1 VRREPGPAK
10 PGAAT
15 RKVQLSFL
23 TPTSALVAALVLVPA
38 VALLRTNRVGRRM
51 RRVLGLS
58 EPRLRLLVVPIVALL
73 AIAAL
78 LGSAAAQPVLSSDV
92 EQKVRTDAEVFVVLD
107 TSRSM
112 LASAGPGSPIRLARA
127 KAAAL
132 ELRDSVPTVPFGIAS
147 VTDRTLPHLFPS
159 ADEDAFRAT
168 LQKAVGIERPPPVHS
183 LVQRVTSLESLGDVA
198 TQDFFAP
205 SAKRRVLVVLTD
217 GETIAG
223 TRARL
228 GPLFRRP
235 PGIAT
240 LFVHVW
246 GKDERVY
253 VRRTPEVGYRPDPS
267 ARDHARPHRRR
278 NRRPG
283 RGRERPR
290 NRVTAPLG
298 HGGPGSDRG
307 GGRAA
312 AGRPTRA
319 SARRARRVPARRAP
333 LAPRSLDTGDRA
345 RGLVA
350 SKSQLASGVRPLFR
364 GQPS

>member
-58 EPRLRLLVVPIVALL
+58 EPRLRLLGVPIVALL

-267 ARDHARPHRRR
+267 ARDTLDRIAAGIGGQVVDESDLGTASRLLSGMVGRGPTVVEGERRR
-278 NRRPG
+278 D
-283 RGRERPR
+283 
-290 NRVTAPLG
+290 V
-298 HGGPGSDRG
+298 
-307 GGRAA
+307 
-312 AGRPTRA
+312 
-319 SARRARRVPARRAP
+319 P
-333 LAPRSLDTGDRA
+333 LAPPLAALAVFPLVVLLWRRDR
-345 RGLVA
+345 
-350 SKSQLASGVRPLFR
+350 
-364 GQPS
+364 